1 MPKFEKN
8 VALLAS
14 RTSDACM
21 VCVRI
26 GMVRGSGR
34 AAGKYAIA
42 RLFLGNQSRD
52 RCRALE
58 RFF

>member
-1 MPKFEKN
+1 MPESGQN
-8 VALLAS
+8 EALLAS
-14 RTSDACM
+14 RMSDACM

-26 GMVRGSGR
+26 GMARRSGR
-34 AAGKYAIA
+34 AAGEYAIA
-42 RLFLGNQSRD
+42 RLFLGNQSMD